1 MKKNEL
7 LKIMDNELMDKLFGF
22 CYARTR
28 DSHEAQELCSD
39 IVFALVKAAGGEGE
53 IEKPYPF
60 IWRTA
65 RNVYA
70 DFSDRRRLK
79 SDMQYEGNPDDVL
92 PFITDNTDEKAEAEQ
107 DGELLG
113 AVYRQIAFLTKEY
126 REAMIMFYLEGLST
140 AEIALRRNTS
150 EVNVRQR
157 LFSAR
162 KKIRSEVEAMTSYDN
177 NKPVAL
183 DKIDYIIW
191 GNGNPLWG
199 DPRDVLKRQFS
210 NHILWLCHKKPMSAA
225 EISEELNV
233 PTMYVEEELE
243 ILVNGANGK
252 YGFLRRLDSGKYAL
266 NFVLLDKD
274 EIEKAQEIYIDQLP
288 TVCKIISDFIAE
300 KKDDYLAFPY
310 LNKKKDINLILWQQ
324 IKVLIDAFVINTSR
338 ILQKKY
344 FSKEN
349 EPDRPFT
356 VFGYVYNGKS
366 YQGGLDG
373 IEANNQCGYFRVNF
387 VNIYTSRI
395 KQHFSCG
402 HDVGNDI
409 QLQLALR
416 AINGLDINSLL
427 EGEKEHAA
435 KAVECGYLYREGE
448 TLYTKILVSDM
459 KDSDRLFKISSKLEK
474 GYFEEQAQETA
485 EKLAK
490 LIRKAVPDYLLGEWM
505 YVNVLADLPLI
516 DMTVE
521 ELIKNGILTPPE
533 DGIGAEGCWAEV
545 REK

>member
-79 SDMQYEGNPDDVL
+79 SDMQYEGDPDDVL

-113 AVYRQIAFLTKEY
+113 AVYRRIAFLTKEY

-162 KKIRSEVEAMTSYDN
+162 KKIRSEVETMTTYDN

-183 DKIDYIIW
+183 DRIDYIIW

-233 PTMYVEEELE
+233 PAMYVEEELE

-274 EIEKAQEIYIDQLP
+274 
-288 TVCKIISDFIAE
+288 
-300 KKDDYLAFPY
+300 
-310 LNKKKDINLILWQQ
+310 
-324 IKVLIDAFVINTSR
+324 
-338 ILQKKY
+338 
-344 FSKEN
+344 
-349 EPDRPFT
+349 
-356 VFGYVYNGKS
+356 
-366 YQGGLDG
+366 
-373 IEANNQCGYFRVNF
+373 
-387 VNIYTSRI
+387 
-395 KQHFSCG
+395 
-402 HDVGNDI
+402 
-409 QLQLALR
+409 
-416 AINGLDINSLL
+416 
-427 EGEKEHAA
+427 
-435 KAVECGYLYREGE
+435 
-448 TLYTKILVSDM
+448 
-459 KDSDRLFKISSKLEK
+459 
-474 GYFEEQAQETA
+474 
-485 EKLAK
+485 
-490 LIRKAVPDYLLGEWM
+490 
-505 YVNVLADLPLI
+505 
-516 DMTVE
+516 
-521 ELIKNGILTPPE
+521 
-533 DGIGAEGCWAEV
+533 
-545 REK
+545 